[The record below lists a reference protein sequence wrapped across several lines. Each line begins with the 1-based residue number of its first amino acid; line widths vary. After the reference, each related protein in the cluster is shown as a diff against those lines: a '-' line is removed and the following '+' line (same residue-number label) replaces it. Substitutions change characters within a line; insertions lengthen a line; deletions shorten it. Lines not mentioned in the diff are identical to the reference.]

1 MARPQNTQRLE
12 EIYRTIEKHPGKK
25 AGHVARLLGL
35 NRLEE
40 NLADQFLNLEE

>member
-12 EIYRTIEKHPGKK
+12 QIYRKIDKHPGKK
-25 AGHVARLLGL
+25 ARFIARPLGL

-40 NLADQFLNLEE
+40 NLADRFLNLEE